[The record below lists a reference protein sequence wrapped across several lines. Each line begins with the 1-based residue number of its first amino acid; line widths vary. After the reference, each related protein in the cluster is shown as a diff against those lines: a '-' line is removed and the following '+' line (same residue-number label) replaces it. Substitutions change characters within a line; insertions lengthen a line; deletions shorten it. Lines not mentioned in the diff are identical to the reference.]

1 MSDASLQQTAELT
14 ALLEKQNK
22 LYASQTQM
30 IKGQLGMLKQMQDV
44 IENMNGKDRVSDLED
59 MNEMIEAAA
68 KQMGDLGQ
76 VSGDAMSKVTQ
87 SMQRAEKQTEKTG
100 MSMKK
105 LGKYAPIIASVGFA
119 FDGMTEGIK
128 FSMNAMSSLAGITGT
143 VVGSLGHLA
152 ISILAMPFKMLSGLI
167 GMTEGGGGGG
177 LRQELE
183 NIRKEFGDLRTGASK
198 SIIDISRGMKGQL
211 AETGLSTWKTFGN
224 LAERLK
230 TVAEY
235 AKNMGAAFN
244 LVAKS
249 FVENGERIGAYIKG
263 LGLTEKGQL
272 ALAQTAIR
280 AGTSLQEVGREITT
294 FAYGM
299 GEAFGINGRQISGD
313 IGEMMDDFEN
323 FGNLGVQTLTN
334 VSVFARK
341 LGVEFK
347 DLQGVIGKFDNFED
361 AAQGAAQ
368 LSQAFGLQLDT
379 LKLINAQD
387 PAERIE
393 MLRKSFFAAGR
404 SVENMTR
411 QERALLATQ
420 TGLDQK
426 TASLVFSMENQ
437 GQSYADIQKASD
449 ATQKKQLTQAEA
461 MEKLSGSIER
471 LVKSGGGATG
481 GFWDRFIQGFSKG
494 IKRSTEFRELLRHL
508 RQSLLVVHQAGV
520 QVGRAF
526 VDAFPGVKDMIKSL
540 SEFFDPRR
548 FKSAMDGVVATFKK
562 FFKGDMD
569 FKGFQEAL
577 RKNFTDFFDINS
589 PSGQKFQRGAKAFF
603 TKLKSIFIEGLRIG
617 MQAIKNGAKFL
628 ADLIKDPASALAATK
643 AANGAGNFFM
653 TEIIQPILNVIREE
667 GPAMLDAL
675 GELLVTVFDFL
686 KEKITNL
693 AIKYQVPLA
702 KAFISIFVAPA
713 MLGAISRGIIGGL
726 GSALVSGLGGAM
738 KKGIQ
743 SVKSGA
749 GALGGAAS
757 RTSEAGSQAMTGR
770 QGNMISRTIDGFGSM
785 VESAQRVNMDGVGRL
800 FDVGAAMAGAGV
812 ALILALGGLIYIV
825 KQFNFSAGDI
835 ATTVLTFG
843 SALLIAGS
851 IALLVMGMQAIG
863 GAMGALPAAILG
875 FALIAATGYAVIEG
889 LKLLKDNMVGVTV
902 GEIANIASIMLA
914 TVLIVGG
921 LATVLGVMTAS
932 GALAMSTGGVAI
944 VGFYAIAETIT
955 AGADLAKKSVDSFSQ
970 FSTGQLAS
978 VGASIGATSFLILGL
993 ASILLTFTAS
1003 GILGMLGI
1011 LGTIGG
1017 LALENVIDK
1026 SASLV
1031 QAAKNGFKDVTM
1043 DDARSTGTKI
1053 ASVAMIIA
1061 GLAVVG
1067 GALLVAGVSAGL
1079 TKVAEWLGI
1088 GGDGIA
1094 ELVTK
1099 MKTTTRQIIGAA
1111 RSLKISDADM
1121 KSIGK
1126 IKEVIEVVS
1135 SFVGIYST
1143 IAQAGAP
1150 SAASAALNG
1159 ENFAQ
1164 TLGLVSATISTLPA
1178 QISGLVAAMRSIAA
1192 TVTEEDVKK
1201 IGMIGEILNSVGSFI
1216 GSIIKSATSFPQTGE
1231 AALQRNLNKIKGF
1244 MRDLG
1249 PIIGSL
1255 FEAISES
1262 IIGVIN
1268 AEGFDPAKFAA
1279 ATKGFSDA
1287 LTSISSF
1294 MSAMSE
1300 QAKANAGEGA
1310 AVEIGSFISGT
1321 IDAISSA
1328 FTNGDV
1334 TTKLTSLFDTIGTL
1348 GSAITPS
1355 KLKSIQNFST
1365 GLTTVTTAMSSIAE
1379 SSQQITHEAMSN
1391 VTNTV
1396 SFMIASITDISNSIN
1411 SLGRININTDLRRL
1425 VANVGLASNERLR
1438 LEHGNLKIEVNLNV
1452 TIEADKLET
1461 ALLRVENGRIAALV
1475 RP

>member
-22 LYASQTQM
+22 LYASQSQM

-59 MNEMIEAAA
+59 MNEIIEAAA
-68 KQMGDLGQ
+68 KEMGTYGEATK
-76 VSGDAMSKVTQ
+76 DAMSQVTK
-87 SMQRAEKQTEKTG
+87 SMQQSEKQTEKTG
-100 MSMKK
+100 LSMKK
-105 LGKYAPIIASVGFA
+105 LGKYAPIVASVGFA

-128 FSMNAMSSLAGITGT
+128 FSANAMSSLTGIAGT
-143 VVGSLGHLA
+143 VIGSLGHLA

-526 VDAFPGVKDMIKSL
+526 VDAFPGVKDMIKGL

-548 FKSAMDGVVATFKK
+548 FKTAMSGVVTTFKK

-577 RKNFTDFFDINS
+577 RKNFTDFFDISS
-589 PSGQKFQRGAKAFF
+589 PSGQKFQQGAKAFF

-643 AANGAGNFFM
+643 AADGAGNFFM

-667 GPAMLDAL
+667 GPSMLTAL
-675 GELLVTVFDFL
+675 GELLSTVFDFL
-686 KEKITNL
+686 KEKVTEL
-693 AIKYQVPLA
+693 AIKYRGPLA
-702 KAFISIFVAPA
+702 KAFVSIFVAPA
-713 MLGAISRGIIGGL
+713 MIGAISRGIIGGV
-726 GSALVSGLGGAM
+726 GAALVSGLGGAM

-743 SVKSGA
+743 SVKNGA
-749 GALGGAAS
+749 GALGGAAQQTGGAS
-757 RTSEAGSQAMTGR
+757 AAMTGR
-770 QGNMISRTIDGFGSM
+770 QGNMISRSIDGFGSM
-785 VESAQRVNMDGVGRL
+785 VESAGRVNMAGIGRL
-800 FDVGAAMAGAGV
+800 LLVGAAMATAGV

-851 IALLVMGMQAIG
+851 IALLVMGMQALG

-889 LKLLKDNMVGVTV
+889 LKLLKENMVGVTV

-955 AGADLAKKSVDSFSQ
+955 AGADLAKKSTESFSQ
-970 FSTGQLAS
+970 FSPGQLAS

-1003 GILGMLGI
+1003 GILGMVGI
-1011 LGTIGG
+1011 LGVIGG

-1043 DDARSTGTKI
+1043 DDARSTGAKI
-1053 ASVAMIIA
+1053 ASVALIIA

-1067 GALLVAGVSAGL
+1067 AALLVAGVSAGL
-1079 TKVAEWLGI
+1079 TKVADWLGI

-1094 ELVTK
+1094 ELVGK
-1099 MKTTTRQIIGAA
+1099 MKTTTRQIITAA
-1111 RSLKISDADM
+1111 RSLNISDNDM

-1150 SAASAALNG
+1150 SAASAAING
-1159 ENFAQ
+1159 ESFGK
-1164 TLGLVSATISTLPA
+1164 TLGLVSATISTLPT
-1178 QISGLVAAMRSIAA
+1178 QIRGLITAMRDIAS

-1201 IGMIGEILNSVGSFI
+1201 IGMIGEILNAVGGFI

-1244 MRDLG
+1244 MSDLG

-1255 FEAISES
+1255 FEAISVS

-1268 AEGFDPAKFAA
+1268 AEGFDPATFAA
-1279 ATKGFSDA
+1279 ATKGFADT
-1287 LTSISSF
+1287 LTSISGF
-1294 MSAMSE
+1294 MSAMSD
-1300 QAKANAGEGA
+1300 QAKANAGPGEA
-1310 AVEIGSFISGT
+1310 AEIGSFIAGT

-1328 FTNGDV
+1328 FIGDEI
-1334 TTKLTSLFDTIGTL
+1334 TTKLTSLFDTISTL
-1348 GSAITPS
+1348 GSAITPA
-1355 KLKSIQNFST
+1355 KLKSIRSFST
-1365 GLTTVTTAMSSIAE
+1365 GLTTVTTAMASISEA
-1379 SSQQITHEAMSN
+1379 STQITHEAMSN
-1391 VTNTV
+1391 VQNTV
-1396 SFMIASITDISNSIN
+1396 SFMIDSIRNISDSIN
-1411 SLGRININTDLRRL
+1411 RLGSININTDLRRL
-1425 VANVGLASNERLR
+1425 VTNVGLASNERLR
-1438 LEHGNLKIEVNLNV
+1438 LEHGNLKIEVNMNV

-1461 ALLRVENGRIAALV
+1461 ALLRIENGRIARAV
-1475 RP
+1475 GP